1 MINDDASHG
10 SQHDGRSDALLDP
23 AEGLRIIADQTD
35 KVRATQVDGRVLFGV
50 WGVAWL
56 VGYLALYLT
65 AEGHLPGAAAAP
77 DGLLLP
83 ATWAYVVFGA
93 LIWAAVAI
101 TIIYSIRVGSGV
113 RGVSTRTGALYG
125 WSWFI
130 AFAGMGTIIGGLV
143 NLGVSDEVVS
153 LMSNSL
159 ACLVVG
165 IMYLAGGTFWQDT
178 RQYVL
183 GIWIIVVA
191 VIALYAG
198 LPDAF
203 LVMAVLGGGGFLLG
217 ALGDHLVRTTRTT
230 RTTRA
235 AGARR

>member
-1 MINDDASHG
+1 MPHDDAPHS
-10 SQHDGRSDALLDP
+10 SQLDVGDDAPLDP
-23 AEGLRIIADQTD
+23 AESLRIIAAQTD

-65 AEGHLPGAAAAP
+65 AEGHLPGGSSGP
-77 DGLLLP
+77 GGLLLP
-83 ATWAYVVFGA
+83 ATWAYIVFAA
-93 LIWAAVAI
+93 LIWTAVAV
-101 TIIYSIRVGSGV
+101 TIVYSIRVGSGV
-113 RGVSTRTGALYG
+113 RGVSARTGAMYG

-143 NLGVSDEVVS
+143 NLGASDEIVS

-178 RQYVL
+178 RQYIL
-183 GIWIIVVA
+183 GIWIILVA
-191 VIALYAG
+191 VVALYAG
-198 LPDAF
+198 LPGAF

-230 RTTRA
+230 RT
-235 AGARR
+235 ARSRR